1 MENQLVAHDDQL
13 PMTSQEKKYLVLLF
27 GSLLIIGIDIKVTFQ
42 HDDIRCIV
50 GIILLLPLCILIKYS
65 LQNSLMANE
74 ARTKRA
80 KIYILR
86 QRIFFEGNR
95 HIKTRPEMHPEWE
108 LLLYLIGS
116 YNQLVQEKEKINGI
130 LVSFVKNA
138 QVPTNF
144 FCSIIEHDPGC
155 SKAIASTLTNGDW
168 DCYTYLTY

>member
-13 PMTSQEKKYLVLLF
+13 PMTVKEKNYFIVLIL
-27 GSLLIIGIDIKVTFQ
+27 SLLIGAIDLKVLSYL
-42 HDDIRCIV
+42 DAVRSIV

-80 KIYILR
+80 KIDILR
-86 QRIFFEGNR
+86 QRIFFENNCPR
-95 HIKTRPEMHPEWE
+95 KTKPETHAEWGK
-108 LLLYLIGS
+108 LVFLIS
-116 YNQLVQEKEKINGI
+116 CYNQIVKEKEKINGI
-130 LVSFVKNA
+130 LVAYVKDA
-138 QVPTNF
+138 QGQTNF

-168 DCYTYLTY
+168 NCYTYLT